1 MWYLVILL
9 VLLLA
14 SPVLAQTSGTIID
27 LGGGF
32 STFQDSSGRSGTIV
46 DLGGGFQS
54 YQFTAPPAPPTLIVP
69 PAATI
74 QPRANFQPPAWTQPL
89 APPQPP
95 TAPYGRYRR

>member
-1 MWYLVILL
+1 MRHLVILL

-32 STFQDSSGRSGTIV
+32 STFQDSSGRSGTIM
-46 DLGGGFQS
+46 DRGGGFQS
-54 YQFTAPPAPPTLIVP
+54 YQFTAPPAAIVP